1 MNTVQHYFKLQ
12 LTRLKRQLI
21 EFGINPVL
29 GAVLIAAG
37 FYGFSFYL
45 FTKTTYANYLY
56 CLIALNTVVPY
67 SEKSRNHFLKFTY
80 AASRYLQIRITENIL
95 TILPFIVF
103 LCFKQDW
110 YVALLLLVL
119 SVIFCFINT
128 GKIEPSAIPT
138 PFYKKPFEF
147 IVGFRKYLAG
157 FVFAFFVTIMSV
169 VYQNFN
175 LGIFSLILV
184 FLLCMTFY
192 FEAENEF
199 YVWVH
204 QLNVNR
210 FLLDKISTAVL
221 FATLLS
227 LPVAISL
234 LIFFPTNFTSILIF
248 QGAGYC
254 YLITMILA
262 KYSAYPK
269 AMHLPQ
275 GILLALC
282 ISFPPLL
289 AAAVPLF
296 YLQSRKRL
304 KAILE

>member
-1 MNTVQHYFKLQ
+1 MLQHYFKLQ
-12 LTRLKRQLI
+12 LTRIKRQLI
-21 EFGINPVL
+21 EFGLNPLL
-29 GAVLIAAG
+29 GTALIITG

-45 FTKTTYANYLY
+45 FTKTAYANYLY
-56 CLIALNTVVPY
+56 CFLALNIILPY
-67 SEKSRNHFLKFTY
+67 SEKSRIQFLKFTY
-80 AASRYLQIRITENIL
+80 ASPCYFQIRITENVI
-95 TILPFIVF
+95 TALPFIVF
-103 LCFKQDW
+103 LCFKHDW
-110 YVALLLLVL
+110 YPALVLLIL
-119 SVIFCFINT
+119 SVILCFTST
-128 GKIEPSAIPT
+128 GKIEPSVIPT

-147 IVGFRKYLAG
+147 IVGFRKYLPG
-157 FVFAFFVTIMSV
+157 FVFAFFITAMSV

-175 LGIFSLILV
+175 LGIFSLILI
-184 FLLCMTFY
+184 FLLCLSFY
-192 FEAENEF
+192 IEPENEF

-210 FLLDKISTAVL
+210 FLSDKISTAVL

-227 LPVAISL
+227 LPAAISL
-234 LIFFPTNFTSILIF
+234 LIFFPANFTSIIIF
-248 QGAGYC
+248 QAAGYC